1 MDVKLEKYSGAG
13 NDFIVIDGRSA
24 DVPAYRGPGRVR
36 ELCSRKDGF
45 TAPDGTVG
53 ADGLMILSSSESSD
67 FRMEFFNPDGSSGMM
82 CGNGGRCIAA
92 FADSLGIRPRDGGDT
107 LVFEAPDGLHTARIL
122 SRVGNLASVCLGMK
136 DVDDYRPVLG
146 GWFLDTGTRH
156 FVLFMDDIEALD
168 VERLGAFYRRHEAF
182 APAGVNADFVQRLP
196 DGSLKVR
203 TFEKGVE
210 AETLACGTGIVASA
224 IASVLDGSGP
234 ADASYSIPVH
244 ARRDALQVGFD
255 VGTDAS
261 GRLRFTS
268 VLLTGPAEHIV

>member
-146 GWFLDTGTRH
+146 GWTTSTR
-156 FVLFMDDIEALD
+156 
-168 VERLGAFYRRHEAF
+168 
-182 APAGVNADFVQRLP
+182 
-196 DGSLKVR
+196 S
-203 TFEKGVE
+203 T
-210 AETLACGTGIVASA
+210 
-224 IASVLDGSGP
+224 
-234 ADASYSIPVH
+234 
-244 ARRDALQVGFD
+244 
-255 VGTDAS
+255 
-261 GRLRFTS
+261 
-268 VLLTGPAEHIV
+268 

>member
-13 NDFIVIDGRSA
+13 NDFIVLDGRSA
-24 DVPAYRGPGRVR
+24 DVPAYRDPGRVR

-92 FADSLGIRPRDGGDT
+92 FADSLGIRPRDGGDS

-122 SRVGNLASVCLGMK
+122 SREGNLASVCLGMK

-156 FVLFMDDIEALD
+156 FVLFVGDVDALDIET
-168 VERLGAFYRRHEAF
+168 LGSFYRRHEAF

-224 IASVLDGSGP
+224 IASVLDGPGSAG
-234 ADASYSIPVH
+234 ASYSIPVH

>member
-13 NDFIVIDGRSA
+13 NDFIVLDGRSA
-24 DVPAYRGPGRVR
+24 DVPAYRDPGRVR

-82 CGNGGRCIAA
+82 CGNGG
-92 FADSLGIRPRDGGDT
+92 DSLA
-107 LVFEAPDGLHTARIL
+107 FEAPDGLHTARIL
-122 SRVGNLASVCLGMK
+122 SREGNLASVCLGMK

-156 FVLFMDDIEALD
+156 FVLFGDDVDALD
-168 VERLGAFYRRHEAF
+168 VETLGAFYRRHEAF

-224 IASVLDGSGP
+224 MASVLDGPGP